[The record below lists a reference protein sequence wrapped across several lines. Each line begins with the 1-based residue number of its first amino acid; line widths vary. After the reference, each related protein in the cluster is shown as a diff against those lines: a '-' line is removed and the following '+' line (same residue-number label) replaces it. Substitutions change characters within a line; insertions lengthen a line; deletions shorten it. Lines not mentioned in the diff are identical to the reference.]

1 MISQCCKWENNE
13 GYQEGKKRKRECLE
27 GQPEVEGGEWG
38 DSAKDCKG
46 QSIRV
51 FTSSALEKDPNT
63 MTIQLSELSFIWGN
77 RAREAKF
84 LPI

>member
-1 MISQCCKWENNE
+1 MIS
-13 GYQEGKKRKRECLE
+13 GRKKEEKRM
-27 GQPEVEGGEWG
+27 PGGTTRGRRRGWG

-63 MTIQLSELSFIWGN
+63 MTIQLSELSFIRGN